1 MFNLQSIFERQ
12 EKLDAAF
19 VKERGLEGI
28 NLTANTTTALYVELG
43 ELANEI
49 EFFKHW
55 KVNRKQDN
63 INDQWEEFADC
74 LHFLPSLGNMYGH
87 TDFVLSDKGQD
98 IIKTSLEYDI
108 RTGQTLNQLFSLIY
122 RTNFSNQVDYTF
134 ALASLIRIGQLIG
147 MDFDD
152 MYEAYK
158 AKNDKNY
165 NRIANKY

>member
-1 MFNLQSIFERQ
+1 MLNLQPIFERQ

-74 LHFLPSLGNMYGH
+74 LHFMPSLGNMYGH
-87 TDFVLSDKGQD
+87 TDFVLSDNGKHIIENSLEQD
-98 IIKTSLEYDI
+98 IKHGT
-108 RTGQTLNQLFSLIY
+108 TLNKLFNDIY
-122 RTNFSNQVDYTF
+122 TTNFSNQVDYTF
-134 ALASLIRIGQLIG
+134 ALATLIRIGQLIG

>member
-1 MFNLQSIFERQ
+1 MLNLQPIFERQ

-87 TDFVLSDKGQD
+87 TDFVLSDNGQYIIKNSLEQD
-98 IIKTSLEYDI
+98 IRNGT
-108 RTGQTLNQLFSLIY
+108 TLNELFGDIY

-134 ALASLIRIGQLIG
+134 ALAELIRIGQLIG

>member
-1 MFNLQSIFERQ
+1 MLNLQPIFERQ

-63 INDQWEEFADC
+63 IHDQWEEFADC
-74 LHFLPSLGNMYGH
+74 LHFMPSLGNMYGH
-87 TDFVLSDKGQD
+87 TDFVLSDNGKYIIENSLEQD
-98 IIKTSLEYDI
+98 IKHGT
-108 RTGQTLNQLFSLIY
+108 TLNKLFSDIY
-122 RTNFSNQVDYTF
+122 ATNFSNQVDYTF
-134 ALASLIRIGQLIG
+134 ALATLIRIGQLIG

-152 MYEAYK
+152 MYEVYV
-158 AKNDKNY
+158 AKNEKNY
-165 NRIANKY
+165 RRIANNY

>member
-1 MFNLQSIFERQ
+1 MLNLQPIFERQ

-74 LHFLPSLGNMYGH
+74 MHFLPSLGNMYGH
-87 TDFVLSDKGQD
+87 TDFVLSRMGQE
-98 IIKTSLEYDI
+98 IIKTGLEYDI
-108 RTGQTLNQLFSLIY
+108 MHNTTLNQLFNAIY
-122 RTNFSNQVDYTF
+122 KTDFSNQVDYTH
-134 ALASLIRIGQLIG
+134 ALAELIRIGQLIG